1 MPELTQ
7 NEQNFILLL
16 RSALAN
22 RPIEPAA
29 LSADADSGSIMR
41 LAYDQKLYHMILSVM
56 PEGISTAS
64 PDRRTVLI
72 SQIASQV
79 TAANAFLDLL
89 TDMEQAGLHPLVV
102 KGIVCRSL
110 YPQPELRP
118 SGDED
123 LYISPDEF
131 EPCCSFLQGHGMIPD
146 KALSANRGEIGWRSG
161 DGLFIELHRDLF
173 EGETFHELRRFFDF
187 HRLERE
193 VYATPYGK
201 TVASLHPH
209 DHFLY
214 LLLHAYKHFIHSGF
228 GIRQVCDIG
237 LWAQK
242 YGDRID
248 WQKLSDQCRAV
259 KLERFAAAVLGI
271 ARYDLQIAFSVPDEF
286 ETTPDYGKPMLKD
299 ILCGGI
305 YGSADT
311 NRQHSATMTLN
322 AVKSKNTNTK
332 FSVLQSIFPS
342 GETMQNK
349 FPYVKKHPILLP
361 VAWMQRIINYAKRS
375 RSGAANPA
383 ESLAIGKERIDL
395 LRYYGI
401 VD

>member
-29 LSADADSGSIMR
+29 LSADADNGSILR

-146 KALSANRGEIGWRSG
+146 KALSANRGEIGWRSR

-173 EGETFHELRRFFDF
+173 EGEAFRELRRFFDF

-237 LWAQK
+237 MWAQK
-242 YGDRID
+242 FADRID

-259 KLERFAAAVLGI
+259 KIERFAAAVLGI
-271 ARYDLQIAFSVPDEF
+271 ARHDLQIAFSVPDEF

-299 ILCGGI
+299 ILCGGV
-305 YGSADT
+305 YGSADA

-322 AVKSKNTNTK
+322 AVSAERTNKK

-349 FPYVKKHPILLP
+349 FPYVKKHPLLLP

-375 RSGAANPA
+375 RSGVANPA